1 MAATQG
7 ARYYSPPMP
16 RADRLLDLLDILRR
30 RRGPVSGQRLAEELG
45 VSLRSLYRDIA
56 ALRGRGA
63 EIDGEAG
70 FGYVLKPGFL
80 LPPLM
85 FSRAEIEALTLG
97 SRWVAKRGDPELA
110 AAAVKALARIRAVLP
125 AELGVEAEDI
135 GLVVGPSEVLEGGV
149 DIAGVREAIRR
160 ERKLVIDYKDK
171 GERSS
176 RRMVWP
182 FALAYFD
189 HVRVL
194 AAWCEL
200 RQDFR
205 HFRIDRIAA
214 LEATEAR
221 YPRRRAALIKAW
233 REGEGVSI

>member
-1 MAATQG
+1 M
-7 ARYYSPPMP
+7 S
-16 RADRLLDLLDILRR
+16 RADRILELLDILRR
-30 RRGPVSGQRLAEELG
+30 HRGPVTGARLARELG
-45 VSLRSLYRDIA
+45 VSLRSLYRDIE

-85 FSRAEIEALTLG
+85 FSRAEIEALVLG

-110 AAAVKALARIRAVLP
+110 AAAAKAFAKIKTVLP
-125 AELGVEAEDI
+125 DDLRVEADAA
-135 GLVVGPSEVLEGGV
+135 GLVVGPSAILAACV
-149 DIAGVREAIRR
+149 DIAHVREAIRR
-160 ERKLVIDYKDK
+160 ERKLTIDYRDK
-171 GERSS
+171 GERAS
-176 RRMVWP
+176 RRTVWP

-189 HVRVL
+189 HVHVL

-214 LEATEAR
+214 LEVAEAH
-221 YPRRRAALIKAW
+221 YPRRRAALLSQW
-233 REGEGVSI
+233 REGEGVPA